1 MPNLTFFYNH
11 WDYWALYHK
20 VTFDGVNKLILI
32 NPGETSLDVQADIY
46 SAWKQWAIL
55 ETNLKYLNPISTVGG
70 EPTIAGQRL
79 DVTYFLINGW
89 KIKPYGG
96 TYDLTLVGNIF
107 DVDGGSIKVP
117 ADVNPFNPNNIT
129 INTNTS
135 VIVRRV
141 DTTTSGSSE
150 GIVTAS
156 LVDNQQEALFNIEGK
171 VVSILSLL
179 QTQPVTASLVPSQAD
194 ILTELQTKMTEIW
207 KIHGLD
213 SGSSLL
219 VTQTERSVDNIVQ
232 SITTIGS
239 GSTQQTTLTRS

>member
-70 EPTIAGQRL
+70 EPTVAGQRL

-141 DTTTSGSSE
+141 DADSASSGSGLTDAES
-150 GIVTAS
+150 
-156 LVDNQQEALFNIEGK
+156 EALFNIEGK
-171 VVSILSLL
+171 VVSIFSGA
-179 QTQPVTASLVPSQAD
+179 TPISASLIPDQAT
-194 ILTELQTKMTEIW
+194 ILSELQNKMNDIW
-207 KIHGLD
+207 RLHGLD
-213 SGSSLL
+213 TGSALT
-219 VTQTERSVDNIVQ
+219 VTQTQRSVGDIIQ
-232 SITTIGS
+232 TISTTGE
-239 GSTQQTTLTRS
+239 GATQQTVITRDS